1 MKQREAQNPNTLLVH
16 AGDAVGASSPVSALL
31 QDEPTITLL
40 NELGFDVG
48 TVGNHE
54 FDEGVAEMMR
64 LINGGSHPKTVD
76 KYGSFTGANFPYVA
90 ANVVDSA
97 TNKPILEP
105 YHIEQVNGVPI
116 GFIGVALTDTP
127 NIVMPSGVAG
137 LKFTDEAEAIN
148 KYSAELKEQGVE
160 TIIVLAHNPSKS
172 NNDGSNPSE
181 ELVDIANKVDDE
193 VDVLFGGHN
202 HAYTNTTVD
211 GKLLVQSYSYGTA
224 FSDVDLVINPETKDV
239 ESKKAEIVTTYR
251 NNITPDAKIKQ
262 MLDTYVA
269 DVGPILNE
277 VIGTTPAPITRT
289 TNAAGE
295 SALGNMI
302 ADAMRT
308 QTGTDFAFMNPG
320 GVRADMD
327 AGEITWKEA
336 FTVQPFGN
344 DLVKMTV
351 TGADIKTLLEQQWG
365 SKVRIMPISGLKV
378 AYDDSRAAG
387 DRIVSMV
394 KNDGT
399 PIELSQSYTI
409 TVNNYM
415 ADGGDGYT
423 VLAGITNRMIDVVD
437 LEAFVN
443 YIKAKGIVEPKI
455 EDRVTKLN

>member
-1 MKQREAQNPNTLLVH
+1 MYCL
-16 AGDAVGASSPVSALL
+16 AV
-31 QDEPTITLL
+31 IT
-40 NELGFDVG
+40 
-48 TVGNHE
+48 
-54 FDEGVAEMMR
+54 M
-64 LINGGSHPKTVD
+64 LI
-76 KYGSFTGANFPYVA
+76 
-90 ANVVDSA
+90 
-97 TNKPILEP
+97 L
-105 YHIEQVNGVPI
+105 
-116 GFIGVALTDTP
+116 
-127 NIVMPSGVAG
+127 
-137 LKFTDEAEAIN
+137 
-148 KYSAELKEQGVE
+148 
-160 TIIVLAHNPSKS
+160 
-172 NNDGSNPSE
+172 
-181 ELVDIANKVDDE
+181 
-193 VDVLFGGHN
+193 
-202 HAYTNTTVD
+202 TVD

-277 VIGTTPAPITRT
+277 VIGTTPSPISRAA
-289 TNAAGE
+289 NAAGE
-295 SALGNMI
+295 SAMGNMI

-336 FTVQPFGN
+336 YTVQPFGN

-415 ADGGDGYT
+415 ADGGTDIQYLPVT
-423 VLAGITNRMIDVVD
+423 TNRMIDVVD